1 VVRVPE
7 GVAVLGSV
15 PLFARLPSAALDEL
29 SGRLR
34 RRRYRRGEAVFFQGE
49 PGSSLCIVREGRIK
63 LGLTSPEGREIILDL
78 FGPGDAFGELGLFD
92 GEPRSADAI
101 AVEPSELLLLERE
114 EFLGVVLRRP
124 ELAIELLSTLA
135 RRLRRDAQLLQDAA
149 FQDVPAR
156 LARTILRL
164 AEAPVPGEPAI
175 TPRLTQTD
183 LAGMVGTT
191 RETLNKWLAFYQEQG
206 AISWHKGRVTVLR
219 PERLRQRI
227 QS

>member
-1 VVRVPE
+1 VARALD
-7 GVAVLGSV
+7 GAAVLAGV
-15 PLFARLPSAALDEL
+15 PLFGRLPPTALDEL
-29 SGRLR
+29 SARLR

-49 PGSSLCIVREGRIK
+49 PGSSLCIVHDGRIK

-78 FGPGDAFGELGLFD
+78 FGPGEAFGELALFD

-101 AVEPSELLLLERE
+101 AVEPSELLLLERD
-114 EFLGVVLRRP
+114 EFLSVVLRRP

-164 AEAPVPGEPAI
+164 AEAPAAGQPAV

-219 PERLRQRI
+219 PDWLAQRI
-227 QS
+227 H